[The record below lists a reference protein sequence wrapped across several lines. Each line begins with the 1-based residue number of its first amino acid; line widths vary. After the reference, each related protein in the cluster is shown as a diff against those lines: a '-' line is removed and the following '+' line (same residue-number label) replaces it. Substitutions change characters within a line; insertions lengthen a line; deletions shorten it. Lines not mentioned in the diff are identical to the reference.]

1 MELEIRVKW
10 NGLGGKPS
18 IFAQTLNG
26 TFVNV
31 DFIRFLDYRK
41 SSRGG
46 YNVRAWLDCETGFS
60 REPYMY
66 ILKRFDTEVDA
77 IHFMKEFILGLG
89 LSVDDV
95 RDPDKDLAEWRKE
108 KWQARRAFIV
118 AENSWRGFDEKN
130 I

>member
-1 MELEIRVKW
+1 MEIKIRVKW

-18 IFAQTLNG
+18 VFAQTLNG

-31 DFIRFLDYRK
+31 DFIQFLDYRK

-46 YNVRAWLDCETGFS
+46 YNVRAWLECETGFS

-66 ILKRFDTEVDA
+66 ILERFDTEVEA
-77 IHFMKEFILGLG
+77 IHFMEEFILGLG

-95 RDPDKDLAEWRKE
+95 RDTEECFAEWRKK
-108 KWQARRAFIV
+108 KWQARHKFIV
-118 AENSWRGFDEKN
+118 AEKSWRGSDEKIN
-130 I
+130 